1 MGRREQTVK
10 RVTSHDFF
18 EKTRQIILKSIFSVK
33 IQNDTNIIEFD
44 V

>member
-18 EKTRQIILKSIFSVK
+18 LKKPVKKFEIFFK
-33 IQNDTNIIEFD
+33 RYFFCQNTK
-44 V
+44 